1 MENGKW
7 KMKNDFN
14 GQCKME
20 NVIVDKSYQFALR
33 IVKVYKYLSAKKDF
47 VLSKQLL
54 KSGTSIGANVV
65 EAQEAIS
72 KKEFKNKMSIALKE
86 AVEGRYWLGL
96 SDETFSNPF
105 NHNPLDDFDT
115 DAEAWGIYV
124 KPMYPITDAFDIYAL
139 LGYGSATV
147 NNVQIAGT
155 NRDFDIDG
163 FSWGLGASYAFTD
176 NFSIFVD
183 YVDFSDD
190 SFNITDGSANFS
202 SDHEFDSWNFGVTYQ
217 F

>member
-1 MENGKW
+1 MFQAGYK
-7 KMKNDFN
+7 FN
-14 GQCKME
+14 
-20 NVIVDKSYQFALR
+20 SY
-33 IVKVYKYLSAKKDF
+33 V
-47 VLSKQLL
+47 
-54 KSGTSIGANVV
+54 
-65 EAQEAIS
+65 
-72 KKEFKNKMSIALKE
+72 